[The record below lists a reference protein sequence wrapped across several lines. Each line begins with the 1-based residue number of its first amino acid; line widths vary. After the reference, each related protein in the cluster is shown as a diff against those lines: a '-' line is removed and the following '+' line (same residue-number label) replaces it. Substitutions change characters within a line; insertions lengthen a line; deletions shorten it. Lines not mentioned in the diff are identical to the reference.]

1 MIYVSVQEIK
11 QDTNKARDNSTDT
24 FKSNIIS
31 VVNQVGITYT
41 RKRERQMI
49 SMYISKEKESVK
61 KKTNPEYSDL
71 KPFLIH
77 SLHPFS
83 HMVFLV

>member
-31 VVNQVGITYT
+31 GVNQVGITYPG
-41 RKRERQMI
+41 KKERQMI
-49 SMYISKEKESVK
+49 SMYILKELC
-61 KKTNPEYSDL
+61 L
-71 KPFLIH
+71 K
-77 SLHPFS
+77 
-83 HMVFLV
+83 